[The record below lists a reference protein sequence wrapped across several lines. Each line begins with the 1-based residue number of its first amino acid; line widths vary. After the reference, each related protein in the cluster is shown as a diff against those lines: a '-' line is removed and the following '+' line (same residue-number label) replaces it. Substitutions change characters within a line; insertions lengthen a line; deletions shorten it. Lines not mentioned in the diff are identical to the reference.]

1 MAIRAKFI
9 KFERKVADLI
19 KHRKEAYWIYAKMY
33 VEMNTIADEN
43 GDGR

>member
-19 KHRKEAYWIYAKMY
+19 KHGKEAYWIYANRY
-33 VEMNTIADEN
+33 VEMNSVADAN
-43 GDGR
+43 SDGR